1 MPPRTTW
8 TPSSGEDK
16 LLQQY
21 WNNRGGNDTLY
32 TEVGIAGR
40 RKASEWREG
49 STERR
54 LDGVCLVTPTEPG
67 IFPKKGTTG
76 LFKGLEAPVELIEVK
91 RGLSEAVI
99 GQCLVGRLLFA
110 KQYPGAKIQRTIALC
125 RVADPLLQDVCKQP
139 DVNIHVEVIAHE
151 GKSLHPMT
159 SRTAYL
165 LTDQQIQRID
175 PWRRERP
182 GLYFTRVPV
191 GESCVSLLRVAD
203 SPDLLAY
210 FDTPE
215 RFKAAVGERPVELIE
230 VRRALT
236 RGVVGRV
243 VAHASLL
250 KTIYGVEVDR
260 RVILVGKA
268 DEAILWACEQ
278 LGIEVEVVPGLLP
291 GELSG

>member
-8 TPSSGEDK
+8 TPTSGEDK
-16 LLQQY
+16 LLHQY
-21 WNNRGGNDTLY
+21 WKNRGGKDTLY

-40 RKASEWREG
+40 RKASHWREG

-76 LFKGLEAPVELIEVK
+76 LFKGLDAPVDIIEVK

-110 KQYPGAKIQRTIALC
+110 KQYPGAKIRRTIALC
-125 RVADPLLQDVCKQP
+125 RVADSHLLDVCKQP
-139 DVNIHVEVIAHE
+139 GVNIHVEVIPPQ
-151 GKSLHPMT
+151 GRSLHPMT

-165 LTDQQIQRID
+165 LTDEQTQRID

-191 GESCVSLLRVAD
+191 GESYVSLLRVAD
-203 SPDLLAY
+203 TPDLLAY

-215 RFKAAVGERPVELIE
+215 RFRAAVSGRPVELIE

-243 VAHASLL
+243 VAHALML
-250 KTIYGVEVDR
+250 KAMYGVEVDR

-268 DEAILWACEQ
+268 DTAILWACEQ
-278 LGIEVEVVPGLLP
+278 LGIDVKVLRSLATR
-291 GELSG
+291 